1 MTRHIPVLLEEVK
14 EKLHLQKGMVVVDA
28 TLGGG
33 GHASMML
40 AEVSPTGRIIAFDAD
55 QEAIDQFQS
64 VVVSDALLRQ
74 ASEEGR
80 LVMIQSN
87 YSDMASA
94 LDQLGVTTV
103 DAVLADLGY
112 SSDQIE
118 TAERGFSFQEDGP
131 LDMRLDRS
139 TILTARDIVNRYS
152 PESLAEVLTAFGDE
166 SESWRIAQAIVARR
180 SEAPIETTHELARV
194 VTEAYPKR
202 KRALLKIH
210 PVTKTFQALRIAV
223 NEEFQHLE
231 SFLGQALSRL
241 ATGGRLAVIA
251 FHSGEDRRVKQFFKE
266 QATGCVCPPTFPVCR
281 CDRRPRIRLVTKKPV
296 VAGGDELVR
305 NPRARSAKLRVVEK
319 V

>member
-1 MTRHIPVLLEEVK
+1 MTRHVPVLLEEVK

-40 AEVSPTGRIIAFDAD
+40 TEVSPTGRIIAFDAD
-55 QEAIDQFQS
+55 QEAIDRFRS
-64 VVVSDALLRQ
+64 VVVSDTSLRQ

-80 LVMIQSN
+80 LVMIRSN

-94 LDQLGVTTV
+94 LDQLGITTV

-139 TILTARDIVNRYS
+139 TILTARDIVNGYS

-180 SEAPIETTHELARV
+180 SEAPIETTHELARI

-210 PVTKTFQALRIAV
+210 PATKTFQALRIAV

-231 SFLGQALSRL
+231 SFLGQALNRL

-266 QATGCVCPPTFPVCR
+266 QATGCVCPPAFPVCR